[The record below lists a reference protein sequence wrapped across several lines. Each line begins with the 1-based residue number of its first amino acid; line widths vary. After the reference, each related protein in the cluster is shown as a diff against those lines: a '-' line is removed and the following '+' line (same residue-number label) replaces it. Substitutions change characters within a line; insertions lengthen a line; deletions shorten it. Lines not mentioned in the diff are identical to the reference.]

1 MWGYTVS
8 VTFIVGLGSLWGH
21 PGNGPASFLVLL
33 GLGLDWTCLVNCQ
46 LAQFSC
52 FFPKCRM
59 MLKFRLDSG
68 LGFWTLTELDQT
80 WDLGLG
86 LDNFLQIGQADE
98 VLEYF
103 EGKSHGIFVE
113 AGAFNGEYLSNTLY
127 LEVR

>member
-52 FFPKCRM
+52 FFLKCRK
-59 MLKFRLDSG
+59 MLKLRLDSG
-68 LGFWTLTELDQT
+68 LGFLDFDWT
-80 WDLGLG
+80 G
-86 LDNFLQIGQADE
+86 LD
-98 VLEYF
+98 LEL
-103 EGKSHGIFVE
+103 GTWTW
-113 AGAFNGEYLSNTLY
+113 A
-127 LEVR
+127 

>member
-46 LAQFSC
+46 LAQFSG

-68 LGFWTLTELDQT
+68 LGFLDFDWTGL
-80 WDLGLG
+80 DLGLG
-86 LDNFLQIGQADE
+86 TWTWA
-98 VLEYF
+98 
-103 EGKSHGIFVE
+103 
-113 AGAFNGEYLSNTLY
+113 
-127 LEVR
+127 

>member
-1 MWGYTVS
+1 MS

-68 LGFWTLTELDQT
+68 LGFLDF
-80 WDLGLG
+80 D
-86 LDNFLQIGQADE
+86 
-98 VLEYF
+98 
-103 EGKSHGIFVE
+103 GISCRLAKQMKFW
-113 AGAFNGEYLSNTLY
+113 NTLKEKVMES
-127 LEVR
+127 LLRLAHSMENISVIPCIWK